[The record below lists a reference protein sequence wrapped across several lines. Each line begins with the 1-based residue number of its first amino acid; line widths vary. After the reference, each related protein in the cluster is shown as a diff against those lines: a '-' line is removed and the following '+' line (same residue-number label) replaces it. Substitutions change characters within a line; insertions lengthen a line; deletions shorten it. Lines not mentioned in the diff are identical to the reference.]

1 MIGEDDET
9 KIVGM
14 GKEDCG
20 GWNGKG
26 WDEMRMGTN
35 CDDEMSDGL
44 HIARS
49 RRSDPFAYSLIC
61 LRSDILDT
69 NQCQTF
75 FFFDMFK
82 LSFFLEILPNRYLH
96 LPTLSTYTWLFSLMR
111 N

>member
-1 MIGEDDET
+1 
-9 KIVGM
+9 
-14 GKEDCG
+14 
-20 GWNGKG
+20 
-26 WDEMRMGTN
+26 MRMGTN

-75 FFFDMFK
+75 FFFFDMFK